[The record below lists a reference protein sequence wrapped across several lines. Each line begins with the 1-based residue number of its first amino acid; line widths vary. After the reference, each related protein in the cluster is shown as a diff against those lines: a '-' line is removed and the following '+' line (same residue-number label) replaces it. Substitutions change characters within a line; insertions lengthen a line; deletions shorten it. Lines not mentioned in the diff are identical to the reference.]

1 MHVEYLALTMPLKKK
16 TRDFLEPV
24 FAFSIL
30 FFTKDIKTEVLT
42 DFVHPHNDPGRDM
55 KLLQFFTFSA
65 LMLEHVRKI
74 RSLAQ

>member
-1 MHVEYLALTMPLKKK
+1 MHMEYLVLTIPLKKK

-30 FFTKDIKTEVLT
+30 SFTKDIKTEVLT
-42 DFVHPHNDPGRDM
+42 DCVHPHNDPGRDR

-65 LMLEHVRKI
+65 LMLERVWKI
-74 RSLAQ
+74 RSLVQ